1 MLKSLSVAQR
11 ASAAFAVIALITA
24 LTGIVIF
31 SFASSVKGDSIYNAD
46 LTKTVDQVAA
56 LEREVN
62 SHALL
67 ANAFLLSS
75 DDSYRVE
82 VEQKLTDLQSRFD
95 AVETQLISIDP
106 ALSADLNAI
115 QTQWENYSVD
125 WIGSQFEM
133 MRRLDTVDLARALE
147 SSGEGRERLETALAS
162 MGELNAK
169 LGTLSEQATAN
180 SLSGLSNI
188 VLVAIAATVLA
199 VLASAA
205 LGFMF
210 FVTVSKPLGRI
221 RDVTIR
227 LADGDLDVVIPT
239 SENRDEVAD
248 LAKALAVFQKN
259 LARTR
264 QMEAEQVEVR
274 ERAEVEKRETLKA
287 IASDFEKDVAGG
299 LRSLMQSI
307 GSLTSLSENVVKDA
321 ENTGNRAV
329 EVSAATE
336 ESASNVTAVAGAAE
350 EMSSTIQEISSQLN
364 EVAKIASNGETAG
377 QEVTREVEALEG
389 VVTEIESVVRLIADI
404 AEQTNLLALNATIE
418 AARAGEAG
426 RGFSVVASE
435 VKTLASQTAKATE
448 SVAQQIERVRQ
459 SATSVSGSSNN
470 VNVLIVKLNEVS
482 GAIAAAME
490 QQGVSTKEIAGNVEL
505 AAASAGSV
513 SESITEV
520 ATIARQTG
528 DSSRRIGDEARA
540 AMSEAKNLEDRSN
553 QFISNLLAG

>member
-46 LTKTVDQVAA
+46 LTETVDQVAA

-106 ALSADLNAI
+106 VLSADLNAI
-115 QTQWENYSVD
+115 QAQWENYSVD

-350 EMSSTIQEISSQLN
+350 EMSSTIQEISSQDR
-364 EVAKIASNGETAG
+364 K
-377 QEVTREVEALEG
+377 
-389 VVTEIESVVRLIADI
+389 SVV
-404 AEQTNLLALNATIE
+404 
-418 AARAGEAG
+418 
-426 RGFSVVASE
+426 
-435 VKTLASQTAKATE
+435 
-448 SVAQQIERVRQ
+448 
-459 SATSVSGSSNN
+459 
-470 VNVLIVKLNEVS
+470 
-482 GAIAAAME
+482 
-490 QQGVSTKEIAGNVEL
+490 
-505 AAASAGSV
+505 
-513 SESITEV
+513 
-520 ATIARQTG
+520 
-528 DSSRRIGDEARA
+528 
-540 AMSEAKNLEDRSN
+540 
-553 QFISNLLAG
+553 